1 MDLHDEM
8 DDDVIAQLPNPD
20 LFALM
25 DVDSDNT
32 LEIPIHTVELPLS
45 DRNGPPW
52 APFRTFADFKF
63 TSCRIKRRAPNA
75 QIDEDLLDL
84 QDGSLTTDSL
94 VTFRNHRD
102 MEKALAAARVSN
114 VPFRCTTL
122 TIEFEGTHF
131 GGTYNV
137 EVEFRDPW
145 SIITQWVCD
154 PTLTPVST
162 WFSQE
167 KYLCLNGTINLSNP
181 LYDEP
186 FTGETWRR
194 VDDDLPGD
202 GYYPSCFLGLHVW
215 LDKGLVSTKV
225 KMHPILLRG
234 CWINS
239 ATRNGS
245 GNGGSALVGFVKMPD
260 NMRQIDPRNLNT
272 AARAEYDQLKR
283 LIYRG
288 VCETVMA
295 SLQHRSHRG
304 EALRFGD
311 GIIRVVHP
319 GVLIESMDFEEL
331 AAWLAIRNSR
341 SLHPCPQC
349 LVHKDDLHRLS
360 RQPWTGTG

>member
-1 MDLHDEM
+1 
-8 DDDVIAQLPNPD
+8 
-20 LFALM
+20 M

-32 LEIPIHTVELPLS
+32 LEIPIPTDELPPRFILVKHHPHANKPCGIIPLDS
-45 DRNGPPW
+45 SPASAPETVPASTHAAPTVMDRPW

-63 TSCRIKRRAPNA
+63 TSRRIKRRAPNA

-84 QDGSLTTDSL
+84 RDRSLATDSL

-122 TIEFEGTHF
+122 TIEFEA
-131 GGTYNV
+131 YNV

-154 PTLTPVST
+154 PTLAPVST
-162 WFSQE
+162 WSSQE
-167 KYLCLNGTINLSNP
+167 KYLCLNGTIDLSNP

-194 VDDDLPGD
+194 VDDDLRGD
-202 GYYPSCFLGLHVW
+202 GYYPSCFLGLYVW
-215 LDKGLVSTKV
+215 LDKGLVSIKV

-245 GNGGSALVGFVKMPD
+245 GNGGSALEGVVKMVCD
-260 NMRQIDPRNLNT
+260 H
-272 AARAEYDQLKR
+272 
-283 LIYRG
+283 G
-288 VCETVMA
+288 VATP
-295 SLQHRSHRG
+295 SL
-304 EALRFGD
+304 
-311 GIIRVVHP
+311 
-319 GVLIESMDFEEL
+319 
-331 AAWLAIRNSR
+331 
-341 SLHPCPQC
+341 
-349 LVHKDDLHRLS
+349 
-360 RQPWTGTG
+360 T